1 MPTSG
6 PLTTTKGNLTRLGFQ
21 EPEAAL
27 DNLALIGGAAEP
39 LLAFLARTADP
50 DQALLALTRMVEA
63 LQQTG
68 GEAEAER
75 LLRALVDDEGT
86 AMRLLSVLGASE
98 ALADHLCR
106 HPEHWREL
114 TDPTMGSTRPAAYAV
129 REDLLR
135 AVGADPHDDLPT
147 ATRPDAEAVDALR
160 VEYRRVLLRLA
171 SRDLTHH
178 LGVDDAA
185 AELSDLAAG
194 TLDAALAIA
203 RQRVGAGAG
212 SARLAVIAMGKCG
225 GHELNYVS
233 DVDVVFV
240 HEPTA
245 GADASSQQQAEAL
258 KVATQLASHLMRV
271 CSEQTGEGTIWP
283 VDAALRPEGKAGP
296 LTRTLAS
303 HQGYYERWASTWEF
317 QALLKARPVAGDLE
331 LGRHYVAMVQ
341 PMVWTAVQRDG
352 FVEDTQA
359 MRRRVIEHIPANQ
372 AERQLK
378 LGSGGLR
385 DVEFAVQLLQLVHG
399 RADDSIRQPTTLS
412 ALAELTNHGYVGRED
427 GDTLHDAYAF
437 LRTLEH
443 RIQLFQLRR
452 THVVPEDERALR
464 RLARSMGYTKE
475 PVATLDKEWQHH
487 RREVRRLHE
496 KLFYRPLLTAV
507 ARLDTDEAR
516 LTPEAATARLAAL
529 GFADPAAA
537 LRHLESLT
545 SGVTRTANIQ
555 RQLLPAMLDW
565 FADAPDPDAGL
576 FGFRRL
582 SESLGRTPW
591 YLKTLRDEG
600 QVAERLARLLATS
613 RYVSDLLEKEPAG
626 VRMLGEDL
634 TPLPVEPIV
643 EEMLAAAARRDDA
656 EAAVRA
662 IRAVRRRELLRV
674 AAGDALGLTDVADV
688 GAALSRITDA
698 TLEAT
703 LQVVQASVARVKKAD
718 VQPAR
723 MAIVA
728 MGRYGGFELSYGSD
742 ADVLFVHE
750 PVEGVDQHESSSYA
764 IAVANELRRLL
775 SLPGGDPRLE
785 VDADLRPEG
794 KQGPLSRSLDS
805 HAAYY
810 AKWSKVWEAQA
821 LLRADAVVGDEGLRQ
836 RFVELIDPLRY
847 PEPGPSGTGLSDDD
861 VVEVRRIK
869 ARVDQERLPRGSDPN
884 SHLKLGRG
892 GLADIEWTVQLLQM
906 QHAATVP
913 GLRTSRTL
921 EALEAAREAEL
932 LSTSDADVLVRGWR
946 WVSRVRNAITLVRGK
961 GSDQLPHDIRE
972 RAAVANVLGY
982 PAGATD
988 EMANDHLRT
997 MRVSSAVVDR
1007 VFWG

>member
-1 MPTSG
+1 MTGHPS
-6 PLTTTKGNLTRLGFQ
+6 TTKGSLTRLGFQ
-21 EPEAAL
+21 DPEQSLGELGHLGDSA
-27 DNLALIGGAAEP
+27 GP

-50 DQALLALTRMVEA
+50 DLALSSLVRLVEA
-63 LQQTG
+63 AGPEESQ
-68 GEAEAER
+68 E

-86 AMRLLSVLGASE
+86 AMRLLSVLGASI
-98 ALADHLCR
+98 ALGDHLCL

-129 REDLLR
+129 REGLLR
-135 AVGADPHDDLPT
+135 VVGADPHDPAPV
-147 ATRPDAEAVDALR
+147 ATRPDHEAVDALR

-178 LGVDDAA
+178 LGLSDAA

-194 TLDAALAIA
+194 TLEAALAVA
-203 RQRVGAGAG
+203 RQRVGET
-212 SARLAVIAMGKCG
+212 SATVRLAVVAMGKCG

-240 HEPTA
+240 HEPA
-245 GADASSQQQAEAL
+245 EGADEGVAL
-258 KVATQLASHLMRV
+258 KAASQLASHLMRV
-271 CSEQTGEGTIWP
+271 CSEHTSEGTIWP
-283 VDAALRPEGKAGP
+283 VDAALRPEGTAGP

-303 HQGYYERWASTWEF
+303 HQGYYERWAKTWEF
-317 QALLKARPVAGDLE
+317 QALLKARAVAGDLD
-331 LGRHYVAMVQ
+331 LGQQYVEMVQ
-341 PMVWTAVQRDG
+341 PMVWGAVERDG
-352 FVEDTQA
+352 FVADTQA
-359 MRRRVIEHIPANQ
+359 MRRRVIEHIPAHE

-399 RADDSIRQPTTLS
+399 RADERIRPPTTLS
-412 ALAELTNHGYVGRED
+412 ALAELTRGGYVGRED
-427 GDTLHDAYAF
+427 GDALHEAYAF

-443 RIQLFQLRR
+443 RIQLYQLRR
-452 THVVPEDERALR
+452 THVVPDDERALR
-464 RLARSMGYTKE
+464 RIGRSMGHTKK
-475 PVATLDKEWQHH
+475 PVETLDEQWQHH

-496 KLFYRPLLTAV
+496 KLFYRPLLTSV
-507 ARLDTDEAR
+507 ARLSGGEAR
-516 LTPEAATARLAAL
+516 LTAEAATKRLAAL

-537 LRHLESLT
+537 LRHLEALT

-565 FADAPDPDAGL
+565 FAEAPDPDAGL
-576 FGFRRL
+576 FGFRKL

-613 RYVSDLLEKEPAG
+613 RYASDLLEKEPAG

-634 TPLPVEPIV
+634 TPLDSGPIV
-643 EEMLAAAARRDDA
+643 EEMLAAAGRRDDA
-656 EAAVRA
+656 EEAVRAVRA
-662 IRAVRRRELLRV
+662 IRRRELFRV
-674 AAGDALGLTDVADV
+674 AAGDLLGVIDVADV

-703 LQVVQASVARVKKAD
+703 LHVVMESVASSRELDA
-718 VQPAR
+718 PPTR

-750 PVEGVDQHESSSYA
+750 PHEGVDQHEATSYA
-764 IAVANELRRLL
+764 MAVANELRRLL
-775 SLPGGDPRLE
+775 GLPGGDPPLL

-794 KQGPLSRSLDS
+794 KQGPLVRSLDS
-805 HAAYY
+805 YAAYY

-821 LLRADAVVGDEGLRQ
+821 LLRADAVVGDPDLRR
-836 RFVELIDPLRY
+836 RFEELIDPLRF
-847 PEPGPSGTGLSDDD
+847 PESGLADADIG
-861 VVEVRRIK
+861 EVRRIK
-869 ARVDQERLPRGSDPN
+869 ARVDQERLPRGADPQ

-906 QHAATVP
+906 RHAGTVP

-921 EALEAAREAEL
+921 EALAAARDAEL
-932 LSTSDADVLVRGWR
+932 ISASDADVLIRGWR

-997 MRVSSAVVDR
+997 MRVSHAVVDR
-1007 VFWG
+1007 VFWE

>member
-1 MPTSG
+1 MPASR
-6 PLTTTKGNLTRLGFQ
+6 PSTTKGHLIRLGFL
-21 EPEAAL
+21 EPDQSLEHLAAL
-27 DNLALIGGAAEP
+27 AGAAAP
-39 LLAFLARTADP
+39 LLALVGRTADP
-50 DQALLALTRMVEA
+50 DLALAA
-63 LQQTG
+63 LVRLVDAAGRQSGQ
-68 GEAEAER
+68 AEADR
-75 LLRALVDDEGT
+75 LLQALVDDEGT
-86 AMRLLSVLGASE
+86 AMRLLSVLGASA
-98 ALADHLCR
+98 ALAEHLAR

-114 TDPTMGSTRPAAYAV
+114 TDPTLGSTRPAAYFV
-129 REDLLR
+129 REGLLR
-135 AVGADPHDDLPT
+135 AVGADPRDDDPV
-147 ATRPDAEAVDALR
+147 ATKPDAEAVDALR

-178 LGVDDAA
+178 LAVDDAA

-194 TLDAALAIA
+194 TLDAALAVA
-203 RQRVGAGAG
+203 RQRVGEAAGWT
-212 SARLAVIAMGKCG
+212 RLAVIAMGKCG

-240 HEPTA
+240 HEA
-245 GADASSQQQAEAL
+245 AEGADETNAL
-258 KVATQLASHLMRV
+258 KVASQLAGHLMRV
-271 CSEQTGEGTIWP
+271 CSDQTGEGTIWP

-303 HQGYYERWASTWEF
+303 HRGYYERWASTWEF
-317 QALLKARPVAGDLE
+317 QALLKARAVAGDLD
-331 LGRHYVAMVQ
+331 LGRQYVAMVQ
-341 PMVWTAVQRDG
+341 PLVWVAVERDG
-352 FVEDTQA
+352 FVADTQA
-359 MRRRVIEHIPANQ
+359 MRRRVIAHIPAHH

-399 RADDSIRQPTTLS
+399 RTDPEIRQPTTLS
-412 ALAELTNHGYVGRED
+412 ALAELTRHGYVGRED
-427 GDTLHDAYAF
+427 GEALSRAYAF

-443 RIQLFQLRR
+443 RIQLFALRR
-452 THVVPEDERALR
+452 THVVPEDERSLH
-464 RLARSMGYTKE
+464 RLGRSMGYLKE
-475 PVATLDKEWQHH
+475 PVETLDQEWQHH

-507 ARLDTDEAR
+507 ARLAGDEAR
-516 LTPEAATARLAAL
+516 LTPEAATERLAAL
-529 GFADPAAA
+529 GFADPDAA
-537 LRHLESLT
+537 LRHLEALT

-565 FADAPDPDAGL
+565 FAEAPDPDAGL
-576 FGFRRL
+576 FGFRKL
-582 SESLGRTPW
+582 SEALGRTPW

-600 QVAERLARLLATS
+600 QVAERLAKLLATS

-634 TPLPVEPIV
+634 TPLEAEPIV
-643 EEMLAAAARRDDA
+643 EEMLSAAGRR
-656 EAAVRA
+656 EEPEPAVRA
-662 IRAVRRRELLRV
+662 IRAVRRRELFRV
-674 AAGDALGLTDVADV
+674 AAGDTLGLTDVADV

-703 LQVVQASVARVKKAD
+703 LQVVLGSVAHAKGAD
-718 VQPAR
+718 TPPAR
-723 MAIVA
+723 MAVVA

-750 PVEGVDQHESSSYA
+750 PAEGVDQHAASSYA
-764 IAVANELRRLL
+764 LAVANELRRLL
-775 SLPGGDPRLE
+775 ALPGGDPPLE

-794 KQGPLSRSLDS
+794 KQGPLSRSLES

-821 LLRADAVVGDEGLRQ
+821 LLRADAVVGDPGLRE
-836 RFVELIDPLRY
+836 RFVELVDPLRF
-847 PEPGPSGTGLSDDD
+847 PEGGLTEGE

-869 ARVDQERLPRGSDPN
+869 ARVDRERLPRGADPN

-906 QHAATVP
+906 QHAAAVP
-913 GLRTSRTL
+913 ALRTSRTL
-921 EALEAAREAEL
+921 EALVAAREAGL
-932 LSTSDADVLVRGWR
+932 LTESDADTLVRGWR
-946 WVSRVRNAITLVRGK
+946 WVSRVRNAITLVRGR

-988 EMANDHLRT
+988 QMVNDHLRT
-997 MRVSSAVVDR
+997 MRVSHGVVDR